1 VPGILILAVE
11 ILLFGLMAA
20 DAGRDFALL
29 DARLRL
35 AAGLFAFLLLTPLA
49 VRSWRRRSPRRIAA
63 AALVLGLA
71 AAAVAILVTSV
82 EAGEH
87 RMLERWDD
95 GAAERLQ
102 ARADLLEADVRDLL
116 LEMTRPFDTRLADS
130 NERKAAFRLLQ
141 GDADDTRLPAD
152 RYGLALYTVSGE
164 PFAWSGNS
172 TLAPPELLAS
182 ADTTVRFLAAGN
194 EEAPRLFAARRDAF
208 TGLTRVAE
216 LLMRSPAG
224 ARPGEAEAAA
234 HLEFMPHWSAIE
246 PASVQV
252 LLAAPAAEDMAT
264 LFAHSGD
271 RHWWRV
277 GRQRQLTLSVPL
289 RDPSGTLLL
298 TSHLAD
304 RRATQELAVRRSA
317 ARRLA
322 TLSMAFALLWAG
334 VLLLRHSRGP
344 LAARLLLASAALWGV
359 RVLLLL
365 IAPDDALPGLPVYD
379 ITVFSSSVLGG
390 LFRSPIDLLFTSATA
405 AAQAWLLNG
414 ALRALPQPRR
424 AAGRLLRF
432 ASFLLGLLAGVA
444 TIAGLHAFLDRLVV
458 ESRVDI
464 SRVDL
469 DRDLPARV
477 ALQAGVFLLVAA
489 AATLVEAFFHLAF
502 RRDPAAAPR
511 PERVR
516 GLPPSVRAAF
526 AVLLLTVLYV
536 PFLTH
541 SYMKL
546 RREFFESD
554 LLPRVQHQ
562 AEGRRSLLR
571 DSLAVVE
578 QPEFASVASLDE
590 DPSTPGS
597 LAYRL
602 WSRTPLA
609 AVGLASSLRIYDLD
623 GRLISRFAVNLGV
636 MFENQFW
643 EAREAANTGAEP
655 IPVPPH
661 EGVTIKKNVLYG
673 ARWVSVA
680 HQPDRLVVLTVIDDY
695 DNVPLL
701 GAESAYLPLLR
712 ARAVSRTN
720 PELIRFEPMMA
731 VFGPSLERLYESG
744 GEIPVPSSRTLDT
757 LNHRPSLW
765 IDEAVGEGP
774 ASILYFRGPEAIFA
788 LAFPRRDWAGLV
800 ASCLRLAMLNGFIFL
815 LAAAVERGALFVLGR
830 SRARTI
836 LGPTLYA
843 RLTAVFLLTSLAP
856 LLALAW
862 FVTRVS
868 TRESERDLIAAGLTS
883 LQTVRRVAE
892 DYLNLPDPGYGHD
905 LDDEVVFWLSRV
917 VRQDINVYRDAD
929 LVASSTRELYGS
941 SLLNTRLDGQVY
953 RALYLDREPVRL
965 ARARV
970 GDFDY
975 LTLSAPMR
983 IDPEGGRGVVSIPL
997 AAQSRA
1003 VARKAEELADAVLIL
1018 SSVTVALLA
1027 LVGWQAARR
1036 VSEPIA
1042 ALSFA
1047 ARRMATGDLDARV
1060 AARGADEIG
1069 SLVDAFNGMAESL
1082 QKQTSDLSRRKVYIE
1097 TILQRATAGV
1107 LSLDARGVV
1116 ITANPAAQHLLKPP
1130 SGSPP
1135 AAGDSLPD
1143 HLAAVPRL
1151 APLKRAL
1158 ERSLEGGFEGEVA
1171 LELGSG
1177 DDERR
1182 VRAVFLPFTPEEG
1195 TLPGR
1200 IVLLEDVTE
1209 IVRSGR
1215 LAAWAEMA
1223 RRVAHEVKNPLTP
1236 IQLAVEHVRRLWQA
1250 NDPRFGAVLSEC
1262 LDNIQG
1268 QVRALRQI
1276 ATEFSTYARLPAL
1289 RVEPTGVSEFLGH
1302 ALRPYLA
1309 SPPMRIDIASVVPP
1323 GLPEI
1328 LVDRAVMTRVL
1339 VNLVENALQAMP
1351 DGGRL
1356 EVSAHSVSGNGRPG
1370 VKIAVRDSGVGIPPD
1385 ILSRIFEPY
1394 FSTKSGGTGL
1404 GLAIARRAVEEHG
1417 GLIDIQ
1423 SRPGAGTLVT
1433 LFLPASAA

>member
-1 VPGILILAVE
+1 VPGVLILAVE
-11 ILLFGLMAA
+11 GLLFGLLAA

-29 DARLRL
+29 DARARL
-35 AAGLFAFLLLTPLA
+35 SVAAIALLALVPLA
-49 VRSWRRRSPRRIAA
+49 LRRWRRRGPRRVHA
-63 AALVLGLA
+63 AALVLSLT

-82 EAGEH
+82 DTGEH

-95 GAAERLQ
+95 GAPQRLQ

-130 NERKAAFRLLQ
+130 SDRKAAFRLLQ
-141 GDADDTRLPAD
+141 RDADDTRLPAD
-152 RYGLALYTVSGE
+152 RYGLALYAVSGE

-172 TLAPPELLAS
+172 TLAPPELLAT
-182 ADTTVRFLAAGN
+182 ADSTVHFLAAGN
-194 EEAPRLFAARRDAF
+194 EEAPRVYAARRDAF
-208 TGLTRVAE
+208 SGLTRVAE
-216 LLMRSPAG
+216 FLMRSPAG
-224 ARPGEAEAAA
+224 ARPGEAEGAA

-252 LLAAPAAEDMAT
+252 LLAKPAAEDMAT

-298 TSHLAD
+298 TSNLAD
-304 RRATQELAVRRSA
+304 RRAAQELAVRRAA

-322 TLSMAFALLWAG
+322 TLSMAFGLLLAA
-334 VLLLRHSRGP
+334 VILLRHNTAP
-344 LAARLLLASAALWGV
+344 LPARLLLATAAIWGV
-359 RVLLLL
+359 RILLLL
-365 IAPDDALPGLPVYD
+365 IGPDDALPALPVYD
-379 ITVFSSSVLGG
+379 ITAFSSSALWG
-390 LFRSPIDLLFTSATA
+390 LFRSPLDLLFTAAAA
-405 AAQAWLLNG
+405 AAQAWLVNG
-414 ALRALPQPRR
+414 ALRSLPQPRG
-424 AAGRLLRF
+424 ASGRLLRF
-432 ASFLLGLLAGVA
+432 AAFCAGLLAAAA
-444 TIAGLHAFLDRLVV
+444 TLAGLHLFLDRLVV

-469 DRDLPARV
+469 DRDLPARLV
-477 ALQAGVFLLVAA
+477 LQAGVFLLIWAA
-489 AATLVEAFFHLAF
+489 AIFVEAFFRLAF
-502 RRDPAAAPR
+502 RRDPATPPR
-511 PERVR
+511 PDLVR
-516 GLPPSVRAAF
+516 GLPPSVRTAL

-536 PFLTH
+536 PFVSH
-541 SYMKL
+541 SYLKL
-546 RREFFESD
+546 RHEFFERD

-571 DSLAVVE
+571 DSLSVVE

-590 DPSTPGS
+590 DPSAPGS

-609 AVGLASSLRIYDLD
+609 AVGLASSLRIFDLD
-623 GRLISRFAVNLGV
+623 GRLLSRFAVNLGI

-643 EAREAANTGAEP
+643 EAREAASTGVEP
-655 IPVPPH
+655 IAVPPH
-661 EGVTIKKNVLYG
+661 EGVTIKKNVLFG

-712 ARAVSRTN
+712 SRAVSRTN

-744 GEIPVPSSRTLDT
+744 GEIPVPSPRTLDT
-757 LNHRPSLW
+757 LSRRPSLW

-800 ASCLRLAMLNGFIFL
+800 ASCLRLTMLNGFIVL
-815 LAAAVERGALFVLGR
+815 LAAAAQRGALFALGR
-830 SRARTI
+830 PRPRTL

-843 RLTAVFLLTSLAP
+843 RLTAVFLLTALAP

-883 LQTVRRVAE
+883 LQTVRRVAD
-892 DYLNLPDPGYGHD
+892 DYLNLPDPGYGRD

-1027 LVGWQAARR
+1027 LVGWQVARR

-1047 ARRMATGDLDARV
+1047 ARRMATGDLEARV
-1060 AARGADEIG
+1060 TARGADEIG

-1116 ITANPAAQHLLKPP
+1116 ITANPAAQQILARQGP
-1130 SGSPP
+1130 SP
-1135 AAGDSLPD
+1135 AAGDSLPER
-1143 HLAAVPRL
+1143 LQAEPRL
-1151 APLKRAL
+1151 APLAKAL
-1158 ERSLEGGFEGEVA
+1158 ERSLDGDLEGEVTIA
-1171 LELGSG
+1171 IGSG

-1182 VRAVFLPFTPEEG
+1182 LRAVFLPFTPEEG
-1195 TLPGR
+1195 ALQGR

-1250 NDPRFGAVLSEC
+1250 NDPRFGAVLAEC

-1289 RVEPTGVSEFLGH
+1289 RLEPTGVDNLLGH

-1309 SPPMRIDIASVVPP
+1309 SPPLRVDIASVVPP
-1323 GLPEI
+1323 DLPEVM
-1328 LVDRAVMTRVL
+1328 VDRAVMTRVL

-1351 DGGRL
+1351 EGGRL

-1370 VKIAVRDSGVGIPPD
+1370 VRISVRDSGIGIPPD

-1423 SRPGAGTLVT
+1423 SRPGKGTHVT
-1433 LFLPASAA
+1433 LFLPARAA

>member
-1 VPGILILAVE
+1 VPGVLILAVE
-11 ILLFGLMAA
+11 GLLFGLLAA

-29 DARLRL
+29 DTRARLTAAAIALL
-35 AAGLFAFLLLTPLA
+35 ALIPLA
-49 VRSWRRRSPRRIAA
+49 VRAWRGRGPRRVRAA
-63 AALVLGLA
+63 AFVLGLA

-102 ARADLLEADVRDLL
+102 ARADLLEADVHDLL
-116 LEMTRPFDTRLADS
+116 REMTRPFDTRLADS
-130 NERKAAFRLLQ
+130 SDRKAAFRLLQ
-141 GDADDTRLPAD
+141 RDADDTRLPAD

-172 TLAPPELLAS
+172 TLAPPELLAT
-182 ADTTVRFLAAGN
+182 ADTTVRFQAAGN
-194 EEAPRLFAARRDAF
+194 EEAPRLYATRRDAF
-208 TGLTRVAE
+208 SGLTRVAE
-216 LLMRSPAG
+216 FLMRSPAG

-234 HLEFMPHWSAIE
+234 HLEFMPHWNAIE

-252 LLAAPAAEDMAT
+252 LLAKPAAEDMAA

-289 RDPSGTLLL
+289 RDPGGTLLL

-304 RRATQELAVRRSA
+304 RRAAQEMSVRRAA

-322 TLSMAFALLWAG
+322 TLSMAFGLLLAA
-334 VLLLRHSRGP
+334 VLLLRRNTAP
-344 LAARLLLASAALWGV
+344 LPARLLLASAAIWGV

-365 IAPDDALPGLPVYD
+365 IGPDDALPALPVYD
-379 ITVFSSSVLGG
+379 ITVFSSSALWG
-390 LFRSPIDLLFTSATA
+390 LFRSPLDLLFTAAAA
-405 AAQAWLLNG
+405 AAQAWLVNG
-414 ALRALPQPRR
+414 ALRSLPRPRG
-424 AAGRLLRF
+424 AAGALLRVV
-432 ASFLLGLLAGVA
+432 ALLAGLLAAAA
-444 TIAGLHAFLDRLVV
+444 TLAGLHLFLDRLVV

-477 ALQAGVFLLVAA
+477 VLQAGVFLLIWA
-489 AATLVEAFFHLAF
+489 AATLVEAFLQLAF
-502 RRDPAAAPR
+502 RRDPAATQR
-511 PERVR
+511 PELVR
-516 GLPPSVRAAF
+516 GFPPSVRAAL
-526 AVLLLTVLYV
+526 AVLLLTVIYV
-536 PFLTH
+536 PFLSH
-541 SYMKL
+541 SYLKL
-546 RREFFESD
+546 RREFFERD

-562 AEGRRSLLR
+562 AEGRRSFLH
-571 DSLAVVE
+571 DSLSVVE
-578 QPEFASVASLDE
+578 QPEFASVAALDE

-609 AVGLASSLRIYDLD
+609 AVGLASSLRIFDRD
-623 GRLISRFAVNLGV
+623 GRLLSRFAVNLGV
-636 MFENQFW
+636 MFENPFW

-655 IPVPPH
+655 IAVPPR

-701 GAESAYLPLLR
+701 GAETAYLPLLR
-712 ARAVSRTN
+712 SRAVSRTN

-744 GEIPVPSSRTLDT
+744 GEIPVPSPRTLDT
-757 LNHRPSLW
+757 LTRKPSLW

-800 ASCLRLAMLNGFIFL
+800 ASCMRLTMLNGFIVL
-815 LAAAVERGALFVLGR
+815 LAVAAERGTLFALGR
-830 SRARTI
+830 PRPRTI

-843 RLTAVFLLTSLAP
+843 RLTAVFLLTALAP

-892 DYLNLPDPGYGHD
+892 DYLNLTDPGYGHD

-1047 ARRMATGDLDARV
+1047 ARRMATGDLEARV

-1069 SLVDAFNGMAESL
+1069 SLVDAFNSMAESL
-1082 QKQTSDLSRRKVYIE
+1082 QKQTSDLSRRKAYIE

-1116 ITANPAAQHLLKPP
+1116 ITANPAALQILARQGP
-1130 SGSPP
+1130 PP
-1135 AAGDSLPD
+1135 AAGDSLPER
-1143 HLAAVPRL
+1143 LQAEPRL
-1151 APLKRAL
+1151 APIAKAL
-1158 ERSLEGGFEGEVA
+1158 ERSLNGELEGEVSIA
-1171 LELGSG
+1171 IGSG

-1182 VRAVFLPFTPEEG
+1182 LRAVFLPFTPEEG
-1195 TLPGR
+1195 ALQGR

-1250 NDPRFGAVLSEC
+1250 NDPRFGAVLAEC

-1289 RVEPTGVSEFLGH
+1289 RVEPTGVDNLLGH

-1309 SPPMRIDIASVVPP
+1309 SPPLRVDIASVVPP
-1323 GLPEI
+1323 DLPEV

-1351 DGGRL
+1351 EGGRL

-1370 VKIAVRDSGVGIPPD
+1370 VRISVRDSGVGIPPD

-1423 SRPGAGTLVT
+1423 SRPGKGTLVT
-1433 LFLPASAA
+1433 LFLPARAA